1 VASRVCEWLH
11 DPTSESFGMVGC
23 GVSALLAFSSYTD
36 PRKMGELR
44 LPSIWPERADS
55 RTVPLHM
62 VLPTHA

>member
-1 VASRVCEWLH
+1 
-11 DPTSESFGMVGC
+11 MVGC